1 MKGAWVWYR
10 FRLQQQPIPTQ
21 MVTSGILWAIGDAI
35 AQSISQSIEQRFAM
49 KENSTTT
56 IESVDDNKCLEG
68 TLDHKTDWRRVA
80 TASSF
85 GIGFVGP
92 VGHFWYEALESVCI
106 NRLKLKPNSF
116 RFITTKVMAD
126 TFLFGPVHLLAFFT
140 YMGLA
145 SGKPWDEVKHDVK
158 RDFLPSYM
166 TEGLGWAIV
175 QVANFRFVPVRH
187 QLLYVNCF
195 CLVDSAYLS
204 WVKHQD
210 NAPWKKYL
218 TSLVSFSPSN
228 TKN

>member
-1 MKGAWVWYR
+1 MMGMKGAWVWYR
-10 FRLQQQPIPTQ
+10 FRLQQQPIRTQ

-35 AQSISQSIEQRFAM
+35 AQSMSRSIEQRLVM

-56 IESVDDNKCLEG
+56 IVDENKCLEG
-68 TLDHKTDWRRVA
+68 TLDHKTNWRRVA
-80 TASSF
+80 TASFF
-85 GIGFVGP
+85 GVGFVGP
-92 VGHFWYEALESVCI
+92 VGHLWYEAFESVCI

-126 TFLFGPVHLLAFFT
+126 TFLFGHVHLLAFFT

-158 RDFLPSYM
+158 RDFLP
-166 TEGLGWAIV
+166 I
-175 QVANFRFVPVRH
+175 RH

-218 TSLVSFSPSN
+218 TSLVSSSRSN
-228 TKN
+228 TNN